1 MGIMSEMTT
10 EAIDAAMDNDELEEE
25 TNEEVKKVL
34 DEILGGRKR
43 K

>member
-10 EAIDAAMDNDELEEE
+10 VAIDAAMDNDELEEE

-34 DEILGGRKR
+34 DEVLGGRKR